1 MGDELRMPAWSA
13 AWHLK
18 EARLHQVDGVVSLGE
33 DDYFSVR
40 RLEAAGI
47 PVLSIAADNV
57 DRRTWD
63 EDGLKAVIS
72 RFIEERA
79 LPAAERRHHAS

>member
-1 MGDELRMPAWSA
+1 ML
-13 AWHLK
+13 
-18 EARLHQVDGVVSLGE
+18 SL
-33 DDYFSVR
+33 
-40 RLEAAGI
+40 
-47 PVLSIAADNV
+47 AADNV

-63 EDGLKAVIS
+63 EAGLKAVIA